1 MSFGFGNLLGGL
13 VGAGIG
19 LVTYPIPHT
28 LRALWHYPKTI
39 ASSAR
44 ALFRENRIGPNL
56 KSLIFL
62 ASPVA
67 IIAAPVVVLVGSALY
82 GMVVTAGAGATEF
95 FSDKMVNRIVK
106 DNQKASEYI
115 KDVLP
120 RLWDYHPA
128 PLKEGDKPFDIRIGE
143 AIRGLV
149 VGVVTTLVGATLML
163 LVMIVYS
170 PKLLLRLV
178 VEFFKL
184 LAESFFLAVL
194 IFLIGLPVIAL
205 IVCQIPVAAVVVNLG
220 QGCRRG
226 YSSGVSA
233 GLGGMFS
240 DIGHLLEILNEI

>member
-1 MSFGFGNLLGGL
+1 MDFGFGNLLGGL
-13 VGAGIG
+13 VGAAIG

-28 LRALWHYPKTI
+28 LRALWHYPKII
-39 ASSAR
+39 ASSAK

-56 KSLIFL
+56 KCLIFL

-67 IIAAPVVVLVGSALY
+67 IAAAPVVVFVGSALY
-82 GMVVTAGAGATEF
+82 GMVVTAGSGAVEF
-95 FSDKMVNRIVK
+95 FSSRMFNRIIK

-115 KDVLP
+115 RDFLP
-120 RLWDYHPA
+120 RLWDYHPE
-128 PLKEGDKPFDIRIGE
+128 PLKEGVKPFDIRIAE
-143 AIRGLV
+143 AIRGLA

-163 LVMIVYS
+163 VIMIGYS

-178 VEFFKL
+178 TEFFKTL
-184 LAESFFLAVL
+184 VDSFFFALLLFCV
-194 IFLIGLPVIAL
+194 GVPVIVL
-205 IVCQIPVAAVVVNLG
+205 VVCLIPVAAVLANLG

-240 DIGHLLEILNEI
+240 DIGQLLEVLNEI